1 MIAEIVITNWPTA
14 ATILG
19 VAAVIGWTVCRI
31 LISLLNSTWE
41 SKPSV
46 SDVLPPVEP
55 MWSEKVTTTTIDHD
69 AIKDILKEMGYG
81 TAVNQA
87 ALDSGIAGVTKAM
100 ERDYSKLM
108 QRIDEIRAL
117 KEAPYPYAKDDTST
131 FVPKNQPGDACH

>member
-1 MIAEIVITNWPTA
+1 MIAEVVITNWPTA
-14 ATILG
+14 AVVLG
-19 VAAVIGWTVCRI
+19 VASIIAWTLCRI
-31 LISLLNSTWE
+31 FITLVNADWG
-41 SKPSV
+41 SKPNV
-46 SDVLPPVEP
+46 HKVLPPVEP
-55 MWSEKVTTTTIDHD
+55 MWNEKITTTTIDHD

-131 FVPKNQPGDACH
+131 FVPKNQTGDACH